1 MPLPKPWT
9 HHPDY
14 VETMLNRS
22 RAAVRRVT
30 DAVEKRW
37 QQANAGAIP
46 PGRDV
51 AELAA
56 NVGLPGFTV
65 KYVELLIHLH
75 KEIITMVNKSV
86 LMGPLGAWHR
96 WYVRREL
103 RKAVKSLE
111 ESASD
116 ILEGIGK
123 LSR

>member
-1 MPLPKPWT
+1 
-9 HHPDY
+9 
-14 VETMLNRS
+14 MLNRS

-30 DAVEKRW
+30 YAVESAGSRPTP
-37 QQANAGAIP
+37 GAIP

-51 AELAA
+51 AELVA

-86 LMGPLGAWHR
+86 LMGPLSAWHR

-111 ESASD
+111 QSASN